1 MLHWALGNN
10 QDAVVRIM
18 LEHHFNPN
26 LIDPVYGPP
35 LFYANPDCAQ
45 LLLAH
50 GADVNAHNKQG
61 ITLLMSESDLGTA
74 QLLIDHGAD
83 VNAQDNAGQTALMW
97 HVDRS
102 NKTVSLL
109 RLLLHHGARI
119 SLKDHEGHTALDYA
133 KERGTDPDTG
143 EVSNM
148 EVIRLLK
155 AAIQTNKEANP
166 ATR

>member
-1 MLHWALGNN
+1 
-10 QDAVVRIM
+10 
-18 LEHHFNPN
+18 
-26 LIDPVYGPP
+26 
-35 LFYANPDCAQ
+35 
-45 LLLAH
+45 
-50 GADVNAHNKQG
+50 
-61 ITLLMSESDLGTA
+61 
-74 QLLIDHGAD
+74 
-83 VNAQDNAGQTALMW
+83 MW